1 MLLSLPVELLLR
13 IIEHMPEIG
22 DKIQLLQT
30 CKALHHLLCFHPVC
44 WSQLDFSPFNMTL
57 NNSYL
62 LQFLRDCHIPLSSNT
77 AIELSNTPITLLDL
91 SGCWNLSEEMIMTF
105 TKSLTQLKQMHFNGY
120 SLHKTKLTLYTAFEQ
135 QRENVYQV
143 RPSHD
148 LCSMA
153 MDLSKKPTQRLKV
166 PMVHLSRMIESLP
179 HLETLSIQYQDLT
192 AQQYG
197 QHPFDFMKF
206 RHLHYLDIS
215 SCMIRQ
221 ASIQA
226 LLRAIGPSLK
236 TLKML
241 NIELNSLSWLCLS
254 QFGKQLTCLHVS
266 CNEPILLPSIRHVVL
281 HLKKLQDFRLTR
293 LRTGDINTIVHQLK
307 RTRRSISS
315 NKRHPPQ
322 VQQTIE
328 QMQEEAYK
336 SQAQQLPPQETQHAA
351 IEHDLLFNDTSLRHL
366 TQCQHLIE
374 LRLCFPK
381 ITANS
386 LCQLFQSLPQ
396 IEVFELRQKREQQHE
411 SSDYLTGLMYCRA
424 LKELCLFGVFITP
437 QTIDTMTQ
445 KQQNLSSLTI
455 CKGGMYIE
463 KSVEKIVFSLP
474 KLKLFCLGQIGEPIE
489 WKQDII
495 KDQQNLTFYKHHQ
508 QWHCIQLNSI

>member
-1 MLLSLPVELLLR
+1 
-13 IIEHMPEIG
+13 
-22 DKIQLLQT
+22 
-30 CKALHHLLCFHPVC
+30 
-44 WSQLDFSPFNMTL
+44 
-57 NNSYL
+57 
-62 LQFLRDCHIPLSSNT
+62 
-77 AIELSNTPITLLDL
+77 
-91 SGCWNLSEEMIMTF
+91 
-105 TKSLTQLKQMHFNGY
+105 MHFNGY

-293 LRTGDINTIVHQLK
+293 LRTGDINTIVHQLSPNTLTRLDLSPK
-307 RTRRSISS
+307 MNIYPRTITHHRISTVHRRPKVQVSTVQERTRRSISS